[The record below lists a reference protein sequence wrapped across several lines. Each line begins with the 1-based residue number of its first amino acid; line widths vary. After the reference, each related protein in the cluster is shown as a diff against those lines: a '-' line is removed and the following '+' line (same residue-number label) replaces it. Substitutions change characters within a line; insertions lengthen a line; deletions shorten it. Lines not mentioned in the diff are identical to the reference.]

1 MEIIEQNT
9 ELPANLTA
17 NSLKAFRKYS
27 DIEDFYRFV
36 YENDIRAEAFHMLS
50 VSIEKKRKAKAPK

>member
-1 MEIIEQNT
+1 MEIIDQVS

-17 NSLKAFRKYS
+17 NSLKAFRRYS

-36 YENDIRAEAFHMLS
+36 YENDIRPEAYHLLS
-50 VSIEKKRKAKAPK
+50 LYIDKKRKAKKT